1 MRLDDLIL
9 KSTEASISLDEI
21 HLSAHNKEQLQQML
35 DEFNYFEALKQY
47 DLPVANKVLLHG
59 HTGCGKTAT
68 AKAIAKELNKEIIIL
83 NLGSFVS
90 SKLGE
95 TARNITN
102 IFKKASREKAVLF
115 LDEFDYIGK
124 VRDYDSKDSGEMK
137 RIVNTIIQLID
148 YLPND
153 TLLIAATNYVEI
165 IDTALL
171 RRFQLRL
178 QYDLPSKEALDAYY
192 DDILKKYPKHYQ
204 NFTRVYDIS
213 YAEAKDIVTHSIK
226 KEIIA
231 TEKNKALKKKHY
243 LFSYGTLQLEK
254 VQQETYNRILSGTED
269 SLANYTLESLEITNT
284 EVLAKSDQK
293 LHPIAVKTLN
303 PNDRIDGFI
312 FEITEQEL
320 VDTDAY
326 EVEDY
331 KRVLETFTSGRKA
344 WIYVAKDS

>member
-9 KSTEASISLDEI
+9 KSTETAISLDEI

-68 AKAIAKELNKEIIIL
+68 AKAIAENLNKEIIIL

-178 QYDLPSKEALDAYY
+178 QYDLPSKEALAIYY
-192 DDILKKYPKHYQ
+192 NDILKKYPKHYQ
-204 NFTRVYDIS
+204 KFTRVYDIS
-213 YAEAKDIVTHSIK
+213 YAEAKDMVTHSIK
-226 KEIIA
+226 KQIIS
-231 TEKNKALKKKHY
+231 TEKNKALEKKHY

-254 VQQETYNRILSGTED
+254 VQQETYNRILSGSKD
-269 SLANYTLESLEITNT
+269 SLTNYTLKSLEITNT
-284 EVLAKSDQK
+284 EVLAKSEQQF
-293 LHPIAVKTLN
+293 HPIAVKTLSS
-303 PNDRIDGFI
+303 DDSIEGVI
-312 FEITEQEL
+312 FELTEQEL
-320 VDTDAY
+320 LDTDTY
-326 EVEDY
+326 EVEEY
-331 KRVLETFTSGRKA
+331 KRVLETFNSGKEA
-344 WIYVAKDS
+344 WVYVAKND